1 MILIRRLLGDVLR
14 RKRQDEG
21 RTLRQL
27 AAAARIS
34 PGYLSEIER
43 GQKEPSSELLA
54 AICDALEARL
64 SDVLREVSIELAA
77 AELAAQLESERISA
91 PVPTAPGSA
100 PPRPPPRSR
109 ACRWPS
115 RWRAARC
122 APATARPPALSPGA
136 PRPRSAPSPAP
147 RTSRSARYR
156 RPGIAGG
163 RRAPVHGLA
172 EPAGLPGGAA
182 GQRLRP
188 APPAGSTLRQ
198 QPRRAERSPVD
209 RPPFRD
215 PRGGDF
221 GMPTPSVPSRPGENR
236 MPAPPAACDHLLRT
250 SEHSAERHR

>member
-91 PVPTAPGSA
+91 PVPTARVGANEKGSVKSMPLAKPVARGAVRPGA
-100 PPRPPPRSR
+100 RP
-109 ACRWPS
+109 
-115 RWRAARC
+115 AAR
-122 APATARPPALSPGA
+122 PVT
-136 PRPRSAPSPAP
+136 
-147 RTSRSARYR
+147 
-156 RPGIAGG
+156 
-163 RRAPVHGLA
+163 RRAPAAVGAVSGTQNLA
-172 EPAGLPGGAA
+172 AVGPVATPAVTTAAMAPVNVPIANGPSGVSSIGAPHLSMGSPNLLAYPVILP
-182 GQRLRP
+182 
-188 APPAGSTLRQ
+188 ST
-198 QPRRAERSPVD
+198 
-209 RPPFRD
+209 
-215 PRGGDF
+215 G
-221 GMPTPSVPSRPGENR
+221 SVPQL
-236 MPAPPAACDHLLRT
+236 ALR
-250 SEHSAERHR
+250 

>member
-91 PVPTAPGSA
+91 PVPTARVGAGDTSAVKSMPLAKPVARGTVRPGA
-100 PPRPPPRSR
+100 RP
-109 ACRWPS
+109 
-115 RWRAARC
+115 AARPVTRRT
-122 APATARPPALSPGA
+122 PAAVGA
-136 PRPRSAPSPAP
+136 VSGNGQNLGVGSVPMNPVPVPAPSA
-147 RTSRSARYR
+147 A
-156 RPGIAGG
+156 
-163 RRAPVHGLA
+163 LA
-172 EPAGLPGGAA
+172 
-182 GQRLRP
+182 
-188 APPAGSTLRQ
+188 
-198 QPRRAERSPVD
+198 
-209 RPPFRD
+209 
-215 PRGGDF
+215 
-221 GMPTPSVPSRPGENR
+221 PTPSPVGAGSIGAPHLAMGSPNLLAYPVILPGAGSNS
-236 MPAPPAACDHLLRT
+236 MPQLALR
-250 SEHSAERHR
+250 